1 MKVRNLN
8 NNYYA
13 TEEIIPLN
21 ETSLYRAVKEHDK
34 NGYIIISALGRIVY
48 QTKKKLPRH
57 RKYLMK
63 IIEEQIILKKI

>member
-13 TEEIIPLN
+13 TEEIMPLN

-34 NGYIIISALGRIVY
+34 NGYIIISAFRQDCLSD
-48 QTKKKLPRH
+48 KKKIPRH

>member
-13 TEEIIPLN
+13 TEEIMPLN

-34 NGYIIISALGRIVY
+34 NGYIIISAFRQDCLSDKKVHQRIF
-48 QTKKKLPRH
+48 H
-57 RKYLMK
+57 
-63 IIEEQIILKKI
+63 I